1 MKAATIKA
9 QIDHYYEVKDE
20 ASTPTMFATASAEA
34 KAEDDVEI
42 PMPSTAS
49 AKAEDDVE
57 MPMPSKPSELFRRM
71 SSSSSLHAKSKVS
84 MCNHVSLT
92 C

>member
-9 QIDHYYEVKDE
+9 QIDHYYEVKDD

-34 KAEDDVEI
+34 KAEDDVE
-42 PMPSTAS
+42 
-49 AKAEDDVE
+49 
-57 MPMPSKPSELFRRM
+57 MPMSSKPPELFRRM

-84 MCNHVSLT
+84 MCNHVSLN